1 MKSKA
6 APVIITVAVLFL
18 FLTSSA
24 LSLPGLLGKT
34 EKVTS
39 FDLETSAVYGKIKN
53 TYEEY
58 YQYIDDLI
66 AEREAELRE
75 AYKYTVTETY
85 EELDKKGK
93 IVVKEREVT
102 KYPSVVTSKYLTSPK
117 FSLVFSYITV
127 KHCELQNMKENG
139 IDQWNYDD
147 KEIFDFLWGIT
158 NYTESVDVP
167 SKETVYLTVNTT
179 IKSADEVASQ
189 IFVTQ
194 QKRQMYI
201 FAYKTFEQS
210 DSELADPF
218 YSDIG
223 DATGSMGWVSRLY
236 ETGSSSN
243 HPERI
248 SSGAGDAGGKSYGTI
263 QLAINTGSV
272 HSFVQWLAGYDSIL
286 YEALDGYVVGS
297 EMFDSAWKSLAANRP
312 DDFAAAQNCYGYT
325 KYAIPWIKEV
335 LERTGIDMGRSYAL
349 QEMAYSRA
357 VQMGTKGGLDVFAK
371 AGLTDLSTD
380 EQIISGYYD
389 YLHDHVHLYWSKC
402 SRQVQVNVATRM
414 INEKNTLL
422 GIVGKE
428 RPDLSTGASAEN
440 TDGQKVVDYALQF
453 VGNPYV
459 WGGTSLTQG
468 ADCSGFVM
476 SVYKH
481 FGIDLPHSSYSL
493 RSCGTEVTYGQA
505 LPGDLI
511 CYDGHVAI
519 YMGGGKI
526 VGAQSKALGITTAN
540 ATYREIISV
549 RRIVNQNM

>member
-1 MKSKA
+1 MKSRA
-6 APVIITVAVLFL
+6 APVIITIVVLFL

-39 FDLETSAVYGKIKN
+39 FDLETSAIYGKIKN

-58 YQYIDDLI
+58 YQSIDDLI
-66 AEREAELRE
+66 AERAAELRE
-75 AYKYTVTETY
+75 TYKYTVTESY
-85 EELDKKGK
+85 EVTDEEGNTHT
-93 IVVKEREVT
+93 VEYQVT
-102 KYPSVVTSKYLTSPK
+102 KYPSVVTSKYLTAPK
-117 FSLVFSYITV
+117 FSMVFSFITV
-127 KHCELQNMKENG
+127 KHCDLQNMKESG
-139 IDQWNYDD
+139 IDQWNYDN
-147 KEIFDFLWGIT
+147 KEIFNFLWDIT
-158 NYTESVDVP
+158 NYSETVDNP
-167 SKETVYLTVNTT
+167 SQETVYLTINTT
-179 IKSADEVASQ
+179 IKPAEEIAEQ
-189 IFVTQ
+189 TFIEKQ
-194 QKRQMYI
+194 QQQMYQ
-201 FAYKTFEQS
+201 FACRTFEKN
-210 DSELADPF
+210 DAELSAPL
-218 YSDIG
+218 YTDIG
-223 DATGSMGWVSRLY
+223 DASGSMGWVSRLY

-243 HPERI
+243 HPESI
-248 SSGAGDAGGKSYGTI
+248 STGKGDAGGKSYGTI
-263 QLAINTGSV
+263 QLAINTGSL
-272 HSFVQWLAGYDSIL
+272 HSFVRWLAGYDASL
-286 YEALDGYVVGS
+286 YEALSGYTVGS
-297 EMFDSAWKSLAANRP
+297 AQFDSAWQMLAADRP

-325 KYAIPWIKEV
+325 KYAIPWIKNV

-371 AGLTDLSTD
+371 AGIDTDSTD
-380 EQIISGYYD
+380 EEIIAGYYD
-389 YLHDHVHLYWSKC
+389 YLHDHVHIYWSKC
-402 SRQVQVNVATRM
+402 SRQVQLSVAARM
-414 INEKNTLL
+414 VNEKQTLL
-422 GIVGKE
+422 GIVGQE
-428 RPDLSTGASAEN
+428 RPDQNTGASAEN

-493 RSCGTEVTYGQA
+493 RSCGKEVAYGQA

-511 CYDGHVAI
+511 CYEGHVAI

-540 ATYREIISV
+540 ATYREIITV
-549 RRIVNQNM
+549 RRIVNQNK